1 MLEPEGKIIK
11 ILIADD
17 HPIFRNGLKSVIES
31 VANYSVVHESDNGED
46 AFKYICENEIDLAI
60 LDVEMPIMDGFEVAK
75 QLHVEKKSL
84 KIIFLTMF
92 KEERFVNKVLD
103 LGVKGYVLKENAV
116 IDILNAIKIVSTGN
130 KLYISPIIEHYLEAR
145 NTKAEYN
152 YKESFESLTNS
163 EKKILKLISENKSS
177 KEISELLFISGKTV
191 ENHRSNICKK
201 LELTGSNALFK
212 FTVDNKFL
220 IDKMHF

>member
-1 MLEPEGKIIK
+1 
-11 ILIADD
+11 
-17 HPIFRNGLKSVIES
+17 
-31 VANYSVVHESDNGED
+31 
-46 AFKYICENEIDLAI
+46 
-60 LDVEMPIMDGFEVAK
+60 MDGFEVAK
-75 QLHVEKKSL
+75 KMFLEKNPL

-116 IDILNAIKIVSTGN
+116 IDILNAIQIVSNN
-130 KLYISPIIEHYLEAR
+130 KIYISPIIEHYLVAR
-145 NTKAEYN
+145 NEKAEYN
-152 YKESFESLTNS
+152 NKESFETLTNS

-177 KEISELLFISGKTV
+177 KEISEILFISGKTV

-201 LELTGSNALFK
+201 LELTGSNVLYK